1 MHENLINAEAIK
13 KIKLLAGDIKIAL
26 FCTQLA
32 QIPIQSRP
40 MAVQDIDDE
49 GNLWFISSM
58 DSDKNHE
65 IQQDN
70 QVQLF
75 FSNISSSQY
84 LSVYGHATIFRD
96 QQKIDELWSPIAK
109 AWFEEGKKDP
119 KVSVIK
125 VTPADA
131 YYWDTKN
138 SKIIT
143 LLKIASAAVFGTDS
157 DVGVHGNLKV

>member
-1 MHENLINAEAIK
+1 MNENLINTEAIK
-13 KIKLLAGDIKIAL
+13 KIKSLAGDIKIAL
-26 FCTQLA
+26 FCTQLT

-40 MAVQDIDDE
+40 MSVQDIDDE
-49 GNLWFISSM
+49 GNLWFISST
-58 DSDKNHE
+58 DSDKNYE
-65 IQQDN
+65 IQEDN

-75 FSNISSSQY
+75 FSNTSSSQY

-96 QQKIDELWSPIAK
+96 QQKIEELWSPIAK

-131 YYWDTKN
+131 YYWDTKDG
-138 SKIIT
+138 KIIT

-157 DVGVHGNLKV
+157 DVGVEGKLKV

>member
-13 KIKLLAGDIKIAL
+13 KIKSLAGDIKIAI

-49 GNLWFISSM
+49 GNLWFISST

-125 VTPADA
+125 VTPADS

-157 DVGVHGNLKV
+157 DVGVKGNLKV